1 MFATRIARFEF
12 LKNSSRTQYIA
23 WLLLAAT
30 GMLLPLGFAPFHLPG
45 AAILGLAMFYKQIQT
60 SNPKKAFF
68 QGLVFGIGLFG
79 LGVSWVSISI
89 HTYGHLP
96 LFLAY
101 LITTG
106 FVLYLALFPAL
117 CACLFRALCYP
128 SLSTPSKVFLWSSL
142 WCVTEY
148 LRAIFFTGF
157 PWLSLGFGQIDT
169 PLRYLLPITGIYGLS
184 FFAVLA
190 AACLNYAISKK
201 YKTAWLLSFVLLLI
215 LPESLRSLQWSKPA
229 PNPLTVGVVQ
239 ANISMRDKWDE
250 TVFWQIMEHYQD
262 AIQQLMGK
270 KQIILLP
277 ESAFPMPAEYI
288 QDYLTDLDIQAKK
301 TETAL
306 LLGIPEAVPV
316 APQHSEATSELFYN
330 TLSTLGSATGV
341 YRKQHL
347 VPFGEYIP
355 NFFARMLLNMNLISS
370 DMQAGSA
377 HQSLVRAHNR
387 PFATLICYELAY
399 PQLLREQLPTAQW
412 IISLSDDG
420 WFGHSLASYQH
431 LQMAQALSILT
442 SRYQIVAN
450 NDGLSSIIT
459 PQGKFSH
466 TLPAFTSGILEGE
479 IYPVQGATPWI
490 KWGDWPILGLCALI
504 ILGMMCRKRNALI
517 LSQADIS
524 PQNCL

>member
-1 MFATRIARFEF
+1 MLATGIARFEF
-12 LKNSSRTQYIA
+12 LKNRSGTKQVA
-23 WLLLAAT
+23 WLLLVAT

-45 AAILGLAMFYKQIQT
+45 AAILGLSLFYKQIQ
-60 SNPKKAFF
+60 SSRPKKAFF

-89 HTYGHLP
+89 HSYGHLP

-101 LITTG
+101 LITAG

-117 CACLFRALCYP
+117 CACLFRLLCYS
-128 SLSTPSKVFLWSSL
+128 SLATLSKVLLFSSI
-142 WCVTEY
+142 WCFTEY
-148 LRAIFFTGF
+148 LRAICFTGF

-184 FFAVLA
+184 FIAVLA
-190 AACLNYAISKK
+190 AGCLNYAIGKS
-201 YKTAWLLSFVLLLI
+201 YSTAWLLSFVLLLI
-215 LPESLRSLQWSKPA
+215 TPESLRTVQWSKSEHH
-229 PNPLTVGVVQ
+229 PLTVGVIQ

-250 TVFWQIMEHYQD
+250 AVFWQIMGHYQN

-288 QDYLTDLDIQAKK
+288 QNYLTDLHQQAKK
-301 TETAL
+301 SGTAL
-306 LLGIPEAVPV
+306 LLGIPEAVPLL
-316 APQHSEATSELFYN
+316 PKHSEHPSELFYN
-330 TLSTLGSATGV
+330 TLSTLGSASGV

-355 NFFARMLLNMNLISS
+355 SFFAHMLMSLNLIPS
-370 DMQAGSA
+370 DMQAGTA

-399 PQLLREQLPTAQW
+399 PQLLRQQLPTAQW
-412 IISLSDDG
+412 IVSLSDDG

-450 NDGLSSIIT
+450 NDGLSSIIS
-459 PQGKFSH
+459 PQGNFNH
-466 TLPAFTSGILEGE
+466 TLPAFTSGILEGD
-479 IYPVQGATPWI
+479 IYPTQGVTPWL
-490 KWGDWPILGLCALI
+490 KWGDRPILGLCALI
-504 ILGMMCRKRNALI
+504 FLGVLWKRVRN
-517 LSQADIS
+517 QG
-524 PQNCL
+524 N